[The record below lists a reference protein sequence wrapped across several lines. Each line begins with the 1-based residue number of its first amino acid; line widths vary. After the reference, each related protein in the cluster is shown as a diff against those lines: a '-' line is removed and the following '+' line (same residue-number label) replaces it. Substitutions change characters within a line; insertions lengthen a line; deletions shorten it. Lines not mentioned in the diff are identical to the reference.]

1 MGGPSLSSPS
11 QTIGCIGVLFATD
24 ILFSKI
30 LILYIYIY
38 KYIILDFIFIVS
50 PGGGIGFKNNCDS
63 VIVMRSAGC
72 VRRVIVMGDFVKKV
86 VQGVQV
92 EYIIWRRQ
100 ADKEVSHRSSGCRF
114 QRADAGS
121 KQADGSPGV
130 PSLSLRFSFA
140 LTSLFRP
147 FVFGCSTEGV
157 PSN

>member
-1 MGGPSLSSPS
+1 M
-11 QTIGCIGVLFATD
+11 
-24 ILFSKI
+24 
-30 LILYIYIY
+30 Y
-38 KYIILDFIFIVS
+38 KYIILDFILIVS
-50 PGGGIGFKNNCDS
+50 QGGGIGFKNNCDS
-63 VIVMRSAGC
+63 VIVMRSAGG

-130 PSLSLRFSFA
+130 PSLFLRSPFA

-147 FVFGCSTEGV
+147 FVSATQRREFRRTDSGSCRIDFARQAA
-157 PSN
+157 NDFIHR